1 MKLCDISGDT
11 NLTMQKASWQEIR
24 VIIIHIPRRRGQE
37 EDTLLAWPYNPWW
50 PTTRSPLHLLLS
62 AWEQER
68 NPPIKG
74 SHTLKCPIGLSNN
87 DTPMS
92 QQAESERRSPP
103 IGDLHALECPIGL
116 SNNDTPM
123 SQQAE
128 SERRSPPIGDLRTL
142 ECPIGLSN
150 NDTPMSQQVES
161 ERWSPQIGDLHTI
174 KRPIG
179 PLMWRWERRE
189 SPPNWEVMHPRKP
202 NWPLTQRERKESP
215 PNWEVMHSRKARLA
229 LSCGGE
235 SEGRAPPIGRSCTL
249 ESQIGLSHNESARRA
264 PPIGRSCTRK
274 RPNWPSHVSVIQ
286 RYLLLKSR

>member
-74 SHTLKCPIGLSNN
+74 SQTLKS
-87 DTPMS
+87 
-92 QQAESERRSPP
+92 
-103 IGDLHALECPIGL
+103 PIGL

-128 SERRSPPIGDLRTL
+128 SERRSPPIGDLRAL
-142 ECPIGLSN
+142 KCPIGLSK

-179 PLMWRWERRE
+179 PLMWRWEWRE

-202 NWPLTQRERKESP
+202 NWPLTQREREESP
-215 PNWEVMHSRKARLA
+215 PNWEVMHSQTAQLA
-229 LSCGGE
+229 LSCICN
-235 SEGRAPPIGRSCTL
+235 SKI
-249 ESQIGLSHNESARRA
+249 SAIEKSLA
-264 PPIGRSCTRK
+264 K
-274 RPNWPSHVSVIQ
+274 VK
-286 RYLLLKSR
+286 LLLKLTCSWMCISFTSVVTPLQWGYGSDEQYASST